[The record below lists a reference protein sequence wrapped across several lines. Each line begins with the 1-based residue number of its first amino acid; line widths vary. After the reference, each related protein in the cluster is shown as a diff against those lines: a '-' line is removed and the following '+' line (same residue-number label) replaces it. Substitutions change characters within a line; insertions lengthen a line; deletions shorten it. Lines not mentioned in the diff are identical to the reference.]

1 MAALDIVTLDTAT
14 PQLEVPQAADTY
26 NAPRA
31 FAIAPVSLTGSAAT
45 TSLDVT
51 QTWNTSGTPTAIKL
65 NVTDDASNAASL
77 LMDLQVG
84 GRSRFTVVKNGLVI
98 LGNSSAASGV
108 TLAFAYASGS
118 GSVCSANGS
127 GVFAAADGGW
137 LSVGTLGFTANVFNT
152 ASDTFLTRDAAN
164 TLAQRNGTN
173 AQTFRIYNTFT
184 DESNYERGKI
194 QWASNVL
201 RIGTEKAGTGTARN
215 LELQT
220 DGATR
225 LVITA
230 TGVTFTTPVVVEGSI
245 TSSGAGVGVGALGS
259 SGLILNQRG
268 VIGASADGVFRLLNG
283 AATDFGRL
291 QFGGTTASFPAL
303 KRSSA
308 ALIVRLADDSA
319 NAALESA
326 SVKTDAPAGGTS
338 GTWKLGVAATVSP
351 TSPNRTIE
359 VDIGGTIYY
368 LAAKTTN
375 D

>member
-31 FAIAPVSLTGSAAT
+31 FAIAPVALTGSAAT
-45 TSLDVT
+45 TSFDVT
-51 QTWNTSGTPTAIKL
+51 QTWNTTGTPTALKL
-65 NVTDDASNAASL
+65 NVTDTASNAASL

-84 GRSRFTVVKNGLVI
+84 GASQFSVRKNGRVTFAGTLQVFNGLSGTTFSSGTLFAGTTYFGASVNGDQQVI
-98 LGNSSAASGV
+98 HLSTTGIQLGPVSLSWGAAS
-108 TLAFAYASGS
+108 F
-118 GSVCSANGS
+118 
-127 GVFAAADGGW
+127 
-137 LSVGTLGFTANVFNT
+137 
-152 ASDTFLTRDAAN
+152 DTQDLVLVRDAAN

-184 DESNYERGKI
+184 DASNYERGKI
-194 QWASNVL
+194 EWASNVL
-201 RIGTEKAGTGTARN
+201 RIGTEKAGTGTARA

-220 DGATR
+220 DGTTR
-225 LVITA
+225 ITLTA
-230 TGVTFTTPVVVEGSI
+230 NTDEIKLISGAFCTFTSKDVGFDAP
-245 TSSGAGVGVGALGS
+245 SS
-259 SGLILNQRG
+259 
-268 VIGASADGVFRLLNG
+268 GVFRFTN
-283 AATDFGRL
+283 AAGNNFGRL
-291 QFGGTTASFPAL
+291 QFGGTTSSFPAL

-308 ALIVRLADDSA
+308 ALIVRLADDTA